1 MVLRLHEIKC
11 SSVPRTAIST
21 ASVARSVHQ
30 QLALNEFL
38 HASHAHIM
46 QTTIPP
52 QTAKTQSV
60 SLKRARH
67 HTRVDQVPIAW
78 NRICPAREF
87 SAIEEPNPAD
97 QEA

>member
-1 MVLRLHEIKC
+1 
-11 SSVPRTAIST
+11 
-21 ASVARSVHQ
+21 
-30 QLALNEFL
+30 
-38 HASHAHIM
+38 M